1 MNSRWICVIHRIYT
15 PDWSQSHK
23 ISNDVGMSTSKF
35 GTHPFPRRPFVLE
48 PWMKRLPRSR
58 LQLRTN
64 AVTAISGSPPV
75 PVFLDRSGCQIWGL
89 YSYTK
94 QFALWSHW
102 WFARGI
108 LKSSKILHSGW
119 WIISISTLTGSWQK
133 KSLLG
138 ALNSDL
144 NPGMVKDW
152 WVLST
157 LHWFLVSCMN
167 WRRWWFHL
175 WLAQRSWQAGTMQW
189 RIAFEA
195 SGRLFYLI
203 LIDFASRF

>member
-108 LKSSKILHSGW
+108 LKSSEILHSGW
-119 WIISISTLTGSWQK
+119 WIIDYKYFNPDRKLTQEKPLGGLESWLEPRHGQGLMSSLNASLVPGELHELEKVMVSSMTCSEILTSWHHAVTHCVWSIRK
-133 KSLLG
+133 
-138 ALNSDL
+138 
-144 NPGMVKDW
+144 V
-152 WVLST
+152 VL
-157 LHWFLVSCMN
+157 F
-167 WRRWWFHL
+167 
-175 WLAQRSWQAGTMQW
+175 
-189 RIAFEA
+189 
-195 SGRLFYLI
+195 
-203 LIDFASRF
+203 DFASRF